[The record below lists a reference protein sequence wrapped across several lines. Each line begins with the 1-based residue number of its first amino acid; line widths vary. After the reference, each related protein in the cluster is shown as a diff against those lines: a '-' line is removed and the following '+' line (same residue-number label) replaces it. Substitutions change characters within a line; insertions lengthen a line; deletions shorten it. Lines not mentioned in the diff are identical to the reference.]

1 MAKKKKTL
9 IRTFSAELLEPN
21 RNSKSDKPKVK
32 FSPRVH
38 NSFSQLLLSQG
49 EPSSTSQLYLLK
61 LLISCSP
68 SLALLQLH
76 ITTRISMNYSE
87 TTCVAILQMLR
98 LAQETNLG
106 KVFVG
111 GLMNLDQCLPQTQPC
126 YPFQQP

>member
-1 MAKKKKTL
+1 
-9 IRTFSAELLEPN
+9 
-21 RNSKSDKPKVK
+21 
-32 FSPRVH
+32 
-38 NSFSQLLLSQG
+38 
-49 EPSSTSQLYLLK
+49 
-61 LLISCSP
+61 
-68 SLALLQLH
+68 
-76 ITTRISMNYSE
+76 MNYSE